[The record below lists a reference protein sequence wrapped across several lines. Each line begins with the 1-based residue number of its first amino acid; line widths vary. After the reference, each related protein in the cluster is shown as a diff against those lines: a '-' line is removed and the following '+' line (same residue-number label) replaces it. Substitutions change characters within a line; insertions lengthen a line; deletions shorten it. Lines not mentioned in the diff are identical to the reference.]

1 MDKQDL
7 IILLAD
13 LDAENTVRALLDHR
27 TSDLRIRPVT
37 YEAKR
42 HSMRDSGCYRQAP
55 EFVRS
60 YLRSHT
66 HALVI
71 FDRHGCGKDAKT
83 PEEIEADLET
93 RLRRSGWTK
102 DNSACIVLDPE
113 LEIWTWTKSN
123 ETARILGFSPDAVVL
138 TDFLSENGLLKEGQA
153 KPSDPKT
160 AVEQC
165 LRRNRKPRSA
175 RIFSELAQHVHFE
188 GCEDRAFLKF
198 RRTLETWF
206 GSASTSP

>member
-27 TSDLRIRPVT
+27 TTDLNIRPVT

-42 HSMRDSGCYRQAP
+42 HSMRDSGCFREAH

-60 YLRSHT
+60 YLRSHA

-71 FDRHGCGKDAKT
+71 FDHDGCGKEKLTAV
-83 PEEIEADLET
+83 EIEADVEN
-93 RLRRSGWTK
+93 RLHRSGWTK
-102 DNSACIVLDPE
+102 DNSACVVLDPE

-123 ETARILGFSPDAVVL
+123 ETARILGFGPDAALL
-138 TDFLSENGLLKEGQA
+138 TAFLIENDLLKEGQA

-160 AVEQC
+160 AVEHC
-165 LRRNRKPRSA
+165 LRKNRKPRSA
-175 RIFSELAQHVHFE
+175 RNFSDLAEHVRFE
-188 GCEDRAFLKF
+188 GCEDRAFIKF

-206 GSASTSP
+206 GLSSTSP